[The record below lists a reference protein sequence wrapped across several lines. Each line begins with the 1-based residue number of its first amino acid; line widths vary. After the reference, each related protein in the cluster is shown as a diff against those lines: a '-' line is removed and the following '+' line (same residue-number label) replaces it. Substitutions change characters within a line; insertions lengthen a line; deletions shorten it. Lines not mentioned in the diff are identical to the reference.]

1 MCFLKFDQHPIA
13 KPSMA
18 NVQKVRKCV
27 NMSEMTELFGESWSG
42 STLIDNRS
50 RKRVLIGGI

>member
-1 MCFLKFDQHPIA
+1 
-13 KPSMA
+13 MA